1 MTSRGSSRPRSAT
14 PDDSGATR
22 IGAWLVV
29 ALLIPRVVRMLYP
42 QVWVEDDFYLESAW
56 LVSIGMRPYLDFV
69 HPHMP
74 LLEWIAGC
82 YLKLFGTSH
91 LSIEILNEA
100 AIFSASLLTYA
111 LARRAAGRPAAIAAS
126 ILYAYSSLVFRYH
139 VYERESFV
147 APLIILGAIVALEDL
162 IAVDATQWL
171 QAAILGSV
179 FFVACAIKLT
189 AVIPFAAILVFVA
202 VARRR
207 IAAALLAGIVFT
219 IELGAFSAL
228 LYRLYGNEFIFQTFL
243 FHFLKGRDTAGDI
256 ATFPR
261 LILDVLAPLFVL
273 GCWRVFTPR
282 RALSRGVILVLAI
295 VAAEYAF
302 YGVLSPTAWGHNY
315 LEPLPFIAIVA
326 GIGAAALVGAIR
338 DLIARKAAPS
348 NWKLLAGGAAL
359 IAIFLIWITPLV
371 NENWLHGAVYGF
383 GFVPRAEISQLAG
396 ALRAASLP
404 GDDVIAPSFVC
415 FEAGRRE
422 LIRYPETY
430 GVYRE
435 AKAEYERDG
444 FFAARRRLGAADFFQ
459 LISDT
464 RHFWTE
470 QMRDAIVGGKV
481 PAVISDSP
489 IQLVPLVLVPEDFLS
504 SNGYR
509 PVLATDHF
517 TLWSRTPA
525 PTPTPVPIP

>member
-1 MTSRGSSRPRSAT
+1 MTSRGSSRHVSAN
-14 PDDSGATR
+14 PDNADAAR

-29 ALLIPRVVRMLYP
+29 ALLIPRIVRLLYP
-42 QVWVEDDFYLESAW
+42 EVWVEDDFYLESAW
-56 LVSIGMRPYLDFV
+56 FVSAGMRPYLDFV

-100 AIFSASLLTYA
+100 AIFAASILTYS
-111 LARRAAGRPAAIAAS
+111 LARRAAGRPTAIAAS

-139 VYERESFV
+139 AYERESFV
-147 APLIILGAIVALEDL
+147 APLIILGAIVALDDT
-162 IAVDATQWL
+162 IPAIR
-171 QAAILGSV
+171 QAAILAAI

-189 AVIPFAAILVFVA
+189 AVIPFAVMLVFIA
-202 VARRR
+202 VAYRR
-207 IAAALLAGIVFT
+207 IAGAVVAGAVFALA
-219 IELGAFSAL
+219 LGAFSAI
-228 LYRLYGNEFIFQTFL
+228 LYRLYGDEFIFQTFV
-243 FHFLKGRDTAGDI
+243 FHFLKGRDTVLSI
-256 ATFPR
+256 ALFPR
-261 LILDVLAPLFVL
+261 MILDVLAPLFVL
-273 GCWRVFTPR
+273 GCIRLIADRIFS
-282 RALSRGVILVLAI
+282 RAVMLVLAI

-302 YGVLSPTAWGHNY
+302 YGVLSPTSWAHNY
-315 LEPLPFIAIVA
+315 LEAIPFIAIVA
-326 GIGAAALVGAIR
+326 AIGATALVLPRR
-338 DLIARKAAPS
+338 DPIAGEAAPRQ
-348 NWKLLAGGAAL
+348 WKLLAGRAVL
-359 IAIFLIWITPLV
+359 IAIFLIWITPIV
-371 NENWLHGAVYGF
+371 NDSWLHGAVYGF
-383 GFVPRAEISQLAG
+383 GFVPRAEISRLAD
-396 ALRAASLP
+396 ALRAVSHP
-404 GDDVIAPSFVC
+404 DEDVIAPSFVC

-435 AKAEYERDG
+435 AKAEYDREG

-470 QMRDAIVGGKV
+470 QMRDAIASGKV

-489 IQLVPLVLVPEDFLS
+489 IQLLPLVLVPEDFLS
-504 SNGYR
+504 RNGFR
-509 PVLATDHF
+509 AVLTTDHF

-525 PTPTPVPIP
+525 PAATSNP